1 VKFLF
6 LTQYFAPETG
16 AAPIRLAAIIRQLRR
31 LGHDVEVVTAMPN
44 YPVGRIFDG
53 YRGRFYTCDIWEGV
67 RVHRV
72 WLYAALGRGWRRY
85 LNYLTFTLMS
95 FLGIFKA
102 GKADCL
108 FVESPP
114 LSLSVPAFFY
124 SRLRNVPFVF
134 YVADLWPDAVRDN
147 LGLNSEG
154 VTLKLVRALER
165 WSYRR
170 ADYVC
175 AVTEGILSE
184 LQSRRVPQSK
194 LLFLPNG
201 VDLDQFAPMPP
212 DDGLRHELG
221 LQNKEIVLYAGTHG
235 YAHGME
241 QILGAAKVLQERR
254 PQCHFVFVGD
264 GSAKP
269 VMIRQ
274 AKELGIRNVSF
285 LDPVPPEQVRRLFS
299 IALCGIVSLNESSIS
314 QHTRPV
320 KSLTAMGCGRPVV
333 YIGPGEGGRLVKN
346 ANSGFVL
353 ERRDPD
359 AIADAICNLATDPR
373 LAESLGQNGR
383 KFIEETLPWQLLV
396 DRWLHDLSDRIRLSQ
411 TQTQHQFEA
420 VKS

>member
-1 VKFLF
+1 LKFLF
-6 LTQYFAPETG
+6 LTQYFAPEAS
-16 AAPIRLAAIIRQLRR
+16 AAPIRLGAIIRQLRR

-44 YPVGRIFDG
+44 YPVGRIFDA
-53 YRGRFYTCDIWEGV
+53 YRGKFYTCEIWEGI

-72 WLYAALGRGWRRY
+72 WLYAAVGKGWRRY
-85 LNYLTFTLMS
+85 LNYLTFTLLS
-95 FLGIFKA
+95 FFGLMRA

-114 LSLSVPAFFY
+114 LSLSVPGFFY

-147 LGLNSEG
+147 LDLNKEG
-154 VTLKLVRALER
+154 VALKCARALEL
-165 WSYRR
+165 WSYRK

-184 LQSRRVPQSK
+184 LQNRRVPQSK

-212 DDGLRHELG
+212 DHELMQELG

-235 YAHGME
+235 YAHGLE
-241 QILGAAKVLQERR
+241 RILRAAKVLQERR

-269 VMIRQ
+269 VTIRQ
-274 AKELGIRNVSF
+274 AKELGIHNVSF
-285 LDPVPPEQVRRLFS
+285 LDPVLPERVSRLFS
-299 IALCGIVSLNESSIS
+299 IALCGIVSLSESSIS

-320 KSLTAMGCGRPVV
+320 KSLTAMSCGRPVV
-333 YIGPGEGGRLVKN
+333 YVGPGEGGRLVKN
-346 ANSGFVL
+346 ANAGFVL
-353 ERRDPD
+353 ERGDPD
-359 AIADAICNLATDPR
+359 AIAEAICQLAADPR
-373 LAESLGQNGR
+373 LAESLGRNGR
-383 KFIEETLPWQLLV
+383 KFIEENLPWPLLV
-396 DRWLHDLSDRIRLSQ
+396 GRWFHDLTCRMRLSQ
-411 TQTQHQFEA
+411 AQVEHQFEA